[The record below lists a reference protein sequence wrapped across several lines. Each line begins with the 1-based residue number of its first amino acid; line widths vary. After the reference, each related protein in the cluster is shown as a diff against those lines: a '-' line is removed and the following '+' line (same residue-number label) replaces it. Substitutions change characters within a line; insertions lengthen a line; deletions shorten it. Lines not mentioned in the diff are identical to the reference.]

1 MALFPIYSPTKYVQ
15 KAPQAQFVDQTDAV
29 HNTKEHQ
36 DKISIRSEL
45 GGKKKQ
51 PPIAQSTWNTDD
63 EFAQISYIQT
73 LWFNCL

>member
-29 HNTKEHQ
+29 HDTKEHQ

-51 PPIAQSTWNTDD
+51 PPIAQST
-63 EFAQISYIQT
+63 
-73 LWFNCL
+73 